1 MAQDYAGDITS
12 REAWEMLQENPRAV
26 LVDVRS
32 EPEWRY
38 VGVPDPASL
47 GRRIVLVS
55 WQRYPSMRQNAD
67 FVAEVA
73 AAGVGQDQPVLLICR
88 SGARSRAAAIEL
100 TAHGYQACYN
110 IAGGFEGPHDE
121 RRHRGTADGWKAA
134 GLPWC
139 QD

>member
-12 REAWEMLQENPRAV
+12 RQAWEMLRQDPRAV
-26 LVDVRS
+26 LVDVRC

-38 VGVPDPASL
+38 VGVPDLAGL
-47 GRRIVLVS
+47 GRRLILAS
-55 WQRYPSMRQNAD
+55 WQSYPAMRQNAD

-73 AAGVGQDQPVLLICR
+73 AAGVGPDQPVLLLCR

-100 TAHGYQACYN
+100 TAHGYQTCYN

-121 RRHRGTADGWKAA
+121 QRHRGTADGWKAA